1 MRPQVPGWLAG
12 LALCFCFSP
21 PASADPGAGKPVDYK
36 KEIAPILASRCLEC
50 HGPEKQRGGYRL
62 DSRALAIDAGDSGKK
77 GIVPGKSAESSVVA
91 RIAGRDGKRMPPK
104 GDPLTPE
111 QAALI
116 TKWIDAGAPYADSG
130 TPAVASTHWSFQP
143 LRAVSPPGVSSL
155 PTVHN
160 PVDAFILSRLEKE
173 GTRPNPPADKAT
185 IARRLAL
192 DLTGLPL
199 APERVRAF
207 EADTR
212 PDAVSQLARQLMAEP
227 AYGERMARPWLDLA
241 RYADSKGY
249 GSDPLRPYAWRY
261 RDWLIDSFNRN
272 MPYDQF
278 VIEQLAGDLLPGATT
293 DQKLATAFHRNTMT
307 NTEGGTDREEFR
319 TAAVKD
325 RVDTTGQVFLGL
337 TLGCAKCHS
346 HKFDP
351 ITQKEY
357 YQFFAA
363 FNQTADND
371 HPEDL
376 PRIPTPTP
384 DQVARRKALQDRLAG
399 LDKDG
404 ERVAR
409 FDTPEFAGFARKV
422 VQGEKEWKVLAPR
435 QVEATG
441 GVRLKVATDAS
452 VEATG
457 EADKSTYTIRFGTDL
472 SGVQALRLEV
482 LPGDSLPA
490 KGPGLAGGN
499 FVLDQIQVSEAPEGA
514 NPVRGRFVRLELP
527 GKDRLLHVAEV
538 QAFLAGENLARK
550 GKATQSTTG
559 FGGDASK
566 AIDGNTDGVHENG
579 SVTHTNLGDPSPW
592 WEVDLVNPTALDR
605 VVIHNRT
612 GATLSERLDGVVV
625 KFLDSNRQVVWENRL
640 AKAPRDRV
648 SLSLDPNAPHTVAIT
663 AAAASYEQ
671 PGFTSAA
678 LLKNEKGSG
687 WAVGG
692 APGKPATLEVKLAR
706 PLGDLPVTVSLRQ
719 NYGGKHLLGRFRL
732 SGRSGEI
739 VVPVPPVDLLK
750 TLAAEPRSWTSGQK
764 DAVRALWLP
773 WSPEGRELA
782 SKREALKKELAELE
796 KQVVSTPVM
805 EELPE
810 GKKRKNRILVK
821 GNFLDPGDEVQPGV
835 LAAVGPKV
843 ADRVDRLALA
853 RWIASPENP
862 LTARV
867 QVNRLWAAI
876 FGRGLVETEEDF
888 GLMGT
893 KPSHPE
899 LLDWLAAEFIR
910 LKWDNRALLELLVS
924 SATYQQSSV
933 ARPDLLAKDPN
944 NILLARFP
952 RRRLEAEAVRDQAL
966 AVSGLLSRK
975 VGGPSVY
982 PPQPDGLW
990 QAAFNGERTYP
1001 TSKGDDAHRR
1011 GIYTFWRRTVPPPN
1025 MQAFDAPSR
1034 EACMVRRVGSNTPLQ
1049 AFVTLNDPVFVEA
1062 AQHLGARMARE
1073 GGDTRARMVRGFE
1086 LCLGRLPSAGEL
1098 EALVAL
1104 YEETETLV
1112 ASRPEAAGKLAGGA
1126 PWPEAVLPAR
1136 RAALFHV
1143 ANVLLNADAFL
1154 TRN

>member
-1 MRPQVPGWLAG
+1 MRFQFPVRLTG
-12 LALCFCFSP
+12 LACWLGLSLT
-21 PASADPGAGKPVDYK
+21 ALADPGAQKPVDFK
-36 KEIAPILASRCLEC
+36 KEIAPILAARCLEC

-62 DSRALAIDAGDSGKK
+62 DSRALAMDAGDTGKK

-104 GDPLTPE
+104 GEPLSPE
-111 QAALI
+111 QTTLI
-116 TKWIDAGAPYADSG
+116 ARWIDGGAPYADSG
-130 TPAVASTHWSFQP
+130 TPMVASTHWSYQP
-143 LRAVSPPGVSSL
+143 VKAGSPPTVSDPSGI
-155 PTVHN
+155 PN
-160 PVDAFILSRLEKE
+160 PVDAFIRARLEKQ
-173 GTRPNPPADKAT
+173 GLRANPPADRAT

-192 DLTGLPL
+192 DLTGVPL

-212 PDAVSQLARQLMAEP
+212 PEAVSHLARQLMAEP

-261 RDWLIDSFNRN
+261 RDWLIESFNRN

-278 VIEQLAGDLLPGATT
+278 IIEQLAGDLLPGATL

-325 RVDTTGQVFLGL
+325 RVDTTGQVFMGL
-337 TLGCAKCHS
+337 TLGCAKCHT

-357 YQFFAA
+357 YQIYAA

-376 PRIPTPTP
+376 PRIPTPSP
-384 DQVARRKALQDRLAG
+384 EQMARKADLQGRLAA
-399 LDKDG
+399 LEKDG

-409 FDTPEFAGFARKV
+409 FDTPEFKGFAQRV
-422 VQGEKEWKVLAPR
+422 VQGEREWKVLVPR
-435 QVEATG
+435 AAEATG
-441 GVRLKVATDAS
+441 GMHLKSEDDGA
-452 VEATG
+452 VEASG
-457 EADKSTYTIRFGTDL
+457 NADKSTYTLRLGSGL
-472 SGVQALRLEV
+472 KGVQSLRLTV
-482 LPGDSLPA
+482 LPGENLPA

-499 FVLDQIQVSEAPEGA
+499 FVLDQFQVFEAPEGA
-514 NPVRGRFVRLELP
+514 KPVQGRFVRLELY
-527 GKDRLLHVAEV
+527 GRDKFLHVAEV
-538 QAFLAGENLARK
+538 QAFLGSENLARK
-550 GKATQSTTG
+550 GKASQSTTG
-559 FGGDASK
+559 FGGEAFK

-579 SVTHTNLGDPSPW
+579 SVTHTNLGDSSPW
-592 WEVDLVNPTALDR
+592 WEVDLGKQTPLDR

-612 GATLSERLDGVVV
+612 GASLPERLDGVVV
-625 KFLDSNRQVVWENRL
+625 KFMDSDRQVVWETRL
-640 AKAPRDRV
+640 GKAPRDQV
-648 SLSLDPNAPHTVAIT
+648 ALPLDPNAPRQIQILAAT
-663 AAAASYEQ
+663 ASFEQ
-671 PGFTSAA
+671 SGFSAAA
-678 LLKNEKGSG
+678 LLKGEKRSG

-692 APGKPATLEVKLAR
+692 APGKPATLELKLAR
-706 PLGDLPVTVSLRQ
+706 PLGDIPVTISLRQ

-732 SGRSGEI
+732 TGRPGGSA
-739 VVPVPPVDLLK
+739 VPVPSPEVLM
-750 TLAAEPRSWTSGQK
+750 TLATSPSGWTQAQRDNAG
-764 DAVRALWLP
+764 AVWLP
-773 WSPEGRELA
+773 LSPEGRQLA
-782 SKREALKKELAELE
+782 SKRETLKKELVELE
-796 KQVVSTPVM
+796 KQVVNTPVM

-810 GKKRKNRILVK
+810 AKRRKSRILIK
-821 GNFLDPGDEVQPGV
+821 GNFLDPGEEVQPGV

-843 ADRVDRLALA
+843 AGQVDRLTLA

-867 QVNRLWAAI
+867 QVNRLWAI
-876 FGRGLVETEEDF
+876 VFGRGLVETEEDF
-888 GLMGT
+888 GLMGS

-899 LLDWLAAEFIR
+899 LLDWLAAEFLR
-910 LKWDNRALLELLVS
+910 LKWDNRALLELLVT
-924 SATYQQSSV
+924 SATYQQSSL
-933 ARPDLLAKDPN
+933 ARPELLAKDPE
-944 NILLARFP
+944 NIFLARFP

-1001 TSKGDDAHRR
+1001 TSKGEDAHRR

-1034 EACMVRRVGSNTPLQ
+1034 EACTVRRVGSNTPLQ
-1049 AFVTLNDPVFVEA
+1049 AFVTLNDPIFVEA

-1073 GGDTRARMVRGFE
+1073 GADTNARLVRGFE
-1086 LCLGRLPSAGEL
+1086 LCLGRQPTAGEL
-1098 EALVAL
+1098 AALMAL
-1104 YEETETLV
+1104 HEETESAV
-1112 ASRPEAAGKLAGGA
+1112 ASSGEAAEKLAGSA
-1126 PWPEAVLPAR
+1126 PWPEQMPPAR